1 MMRRRGQR
9 SDSVGQ
15 LGQRRRDTRPSAVGE
30 RRARRSSPPPHAAG
44 GRPSESRP
52 GKGSYALPAHPQGER
67 GSMSYKSREKKR
79 RARIAQLSGRREQ
92 RAKFADR
99 HYLTIVSRR
108 ACCNRCGGSLR
119 EGAECVY
126 RHTPR
131 EILCVLC
138 ADDKRSTIGP
148 RCDGSGCSAGAS
160 RSARHWRTVVQ
171 TQPAPGV
178 ETRVSVTSA
187 RRCGAF
193 RDCEWR

>member
-138 ADDKRSTIGP
+138 ADDKKIHYRPSMRWERLQRRRKSKRAALAHGRP
-148 RCDGSGCSAGAS
+148 DSA
-160 RSARHWRTVVQ
+160 SARSRNQSERYIRSSMWSFQRL
-171 TQPAPGV
+171 
-178 ETRVSVTSA
+178 
-187 RRCGAF
+187 
-193 RDCEWR
+193 